1 MARHG
6 APAYLPL
13 GEPARIPQQR
23 AVIDRR
29 QLVAQINDAVAQA
42 GVVKAR
48 PAVVALLRA
57 ALAQGR
63 AELARR
69 LAAHPAAGHEI
80 AHGHAFLADQLIRV
94 IHDHVLEHLYPVAN
108 RSTGERLALIAVGGY
123 GRGEMAP
130 HSDVDIAFITPWKQ
144 NSLGEQVIESML
156 YYLWDLR

>member
-1 MARHG
+1 M
-6 APAYLPL
+6 
-13 GEPARIPQQR
+13 
-23 AVIDRR
+23 
-29 QLVAQINDAVAQA
+29 
-42 GVVKAR
+42 
-48 PAVVALLRA
+48 VALLRA

-130 HSDVDIAFITPWKQ
+130 HSDIDIAFITPAKPT
-144 NSLGEQVIESML
+144 SLVRTGDRGDALLPVGLVADCRPFQPLAGRNGAAWRRMI
-156 YYLWDLR
+156 